1 MKIIYS
7 AFLLLLLCL
16 PGAGQAPVE
25 SLTAGEVV
33 DRIKANLTCSWADET
48 VDTYKSGG
56 SLSEVTGIACTFMA
70 TVEVLEKA
78 AEQGCNMVITHEP
91 TYYNHLDQTE
101 QFQGD
106 PVYEA
111 KLAFIE
117 ENNMVVFRFHD
128 HIHRTT
134 PDGIYEGMIDKLQWK
149 AKLIEGERN
158 TFDLQGTEL
167 QEISDHMKEIFPEA
181 IIRIIGD
188 PDLNVQKAV
197 FSAGAP
203 GSQAHI
209 RHLQKEDV
217 NLVVIGEAP
226 EWESLSYVRDAS
238 QAGFPKAM
246 IILGHTVS
254 EEAGMAY
261 CAKWMDEF
269 IDEIPVRFIAS
280 GDPFHQ

>member
-1 MKIIYS
+1 MRSYFLILLTGILS
-7 AFLLLLLCL
+7 ATAIAQEK
-16 PGAGQAPVE
+16 AG
-25 SLTAGEVV
+25 SLSAEEVV
-33 DRIKANLTCSWADET
+33 DRIKANLTCSWAEKT

-56 SLSEVTGIACTFMA
+56 PESQVTGIACTFMA
-70 TVEVLEKA
+70 TVDVLERA
-78 AEQGCNMVITHEP
+78 AAQGCNMVMTHEP
-91 TYYNHLDQTE
+91 TYYNHLDNTE

-111 KLAFIE
+111 KLALIK

-128 HIHRTT
+128 HWHRTN
-134 PDGIYEGMIDKLQWK
+134 PDGIYVGMIDKLQWK
-149 AKLIEGERN
+149 PYLLEGRRN
-158 TFDLQGTEL
+158 IFDLQGQTLHEITE
-167 QEISDHMKEIFPEA
+167 HMKVIFPDA
-181 IIRIIGD
+181 IIRVIGD
-188 PDLNVQKAV
+188 PALQVRKAA

-209 RHLQKEDV
+209 RHLRKDDI

-254 EEAGMAY
+254 EEAGMEY
-261 CAKWMDEF
+261 CARWMDTF
-269 IDEIPVRFIAS
+269 INEIPVKFIES

>member
-1 MKIIYS
+1 MKSFFVLVFASILSI
-7 AFLLLLLCL
+7 
-16 PGAGQAPVE
+16 
-25 SLTAGEVV
+25 SLTAQDNVGSLSAAEVV
-33 DRIKANLTCSWADET
+33 DRMKANLTCSWAEKT

-56 SLSEVTGIACTFMA
+56 PESEVTGIACTFMA
-70 TVEVLEKA
+70 TVDVLERA
-78 AEQGCNMVITHEP
+78 AKQGCNMVITHEP
-91 TYYNHLDQTE
+91 TYYNHLDQTD
-101 QFQGD
+101 QFHDD

-111 KLAFIE
+111 KLALIE

-128 HIHRTT
+128 HWHRTT
-134 PDGIYEGMIDKLQWK
+134 PDGIYVGMIDKLQWK
-149 AKLIEGERN
+149 PYLVEGTRN
-158 TFDLQGTEL
+158 IFVLDGQTL
-167 QEISDHMKEIFPEA
+167 QEITDHMKEIFPDA
-181 IIRIIGD
+181 IIRVIGD
-188 PDLNVQKAV
+188 PDLKVQKAA

-209 RHLQKEDV
+209 RQLRKEDI

-254 EEAGMAY
+254 EEAGMEY
-261 CAKWMDEF
+261 CAQWMDTF
-269 IDEIPVRFIAS
+269 IDEIPVQFIES